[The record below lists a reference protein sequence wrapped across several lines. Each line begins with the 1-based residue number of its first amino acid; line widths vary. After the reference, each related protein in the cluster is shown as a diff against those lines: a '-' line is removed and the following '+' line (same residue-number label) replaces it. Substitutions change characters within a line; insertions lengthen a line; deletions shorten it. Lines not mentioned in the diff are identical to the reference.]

1 MDEQAPRIG
10 NVLHPVRDLGSA
22 VTFYRDVV
30 GLPLR
35 FQDGDRF
42 AAFNGGGTTLA
53 LVAGDEDVTEGQAA
67 VSLLVNDVAAAAS
80 RMVAGGAA
88 VLLPPSDGPHE
99 TRAVL
104 RGPDGH
110 LVVVYARR

>member
-1 MDEQAPRIG
+1 MNEQAPRIG

-22 VTFYRDVV
+22 VAFYRDVV
-30 GLPLR
+30 GLPLK
-35 FQDGDRF
+35 FQDGNDY
-42 AAFNGGGTTLA
+42 AAFDGGGTTLA
-53 LVAGDEDVTEGQAA
+53 LVAGDEDVTQGQAA
-67 VSLLVNDVAAAAS
+67 VSLLVMDVDAAAR
-80 RMVAGGAA
+80 RMVAGGAS

-104 RGPDGH
+104 RDPDGH